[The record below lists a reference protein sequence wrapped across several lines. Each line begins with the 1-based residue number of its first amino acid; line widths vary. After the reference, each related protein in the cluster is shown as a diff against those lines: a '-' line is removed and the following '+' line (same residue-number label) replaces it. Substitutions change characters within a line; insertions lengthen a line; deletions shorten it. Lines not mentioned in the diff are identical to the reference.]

1 MNTVDSPAAFVGAIM
16 GFLFGLWLISPT
28 DAGPPLPA
36 KEREAALEA
45 ALSDLEAKIGEAEQI
60 IAASALM
67 LSQIRERVTAAEREL
82 MAVRNAAA
90 RRAAGMT
97 M

>member
-1 MNTVDSPAAFVGAIM
+1 MNPAI
-16 GFLFGLWLISPT
+16 LFALIPL
-28 DAGPPLPA
+28 ALGQPLPA

-45 ALSDLEAKIGEAEQI
+45 ALSDLKATIDEAEQN
-60 IAASALM
+60 IASSALL

-82 MAVRNAAA
+82 MAVREAAG